1 MKKWRKEVPSELTMV
16 ESRGTHFENN
26 ETFGT
31 LESVIRISIKEQG
44 ALIK

>member
-16 ESRGTHFENN
+16 ENQGTHFEND

-31 LESVIRISIKEQG
+31 LESVRRISIKE
-44 ALIK
+44 KES